1 MFVSFRDLASLATI
15 SIFLTSM
22 FTWAEILKLA
32 S

>member
-1 MFVSFRDLASLATI
+1 MFVSFRDLASLATL
-15 SIFLTSM
+15 SLFLTSM